1 MIPTYAPEVVSDFDI
16 VTQPSYTYRMDL
28 EAERVRGMT
37 DGIDAVRQAI
47 FKILNTERYKSPI
60 YSFNYGV
67 ELANLY
73 GKEKHLATV
82 EAESRIA
89 AALLQDDRIN
99 AVDSWE
105 VSYPAKGDIA
115 LKFVVHSVFG
125 DVNAERTVNV

>member
-1 MIPTYAPEVVSDFDI
+1 MIPTYAPEVISDFDI
-16 VTQPSYTYRMDL
+16 AEQPSLTYRMAY
-28 EAERVRGMT
+28 EPERVRGTT
-37 DGIDAVRQAI
+37 DGIEAVRQAI

-67 ELANLY
+67 ELVDLI
-73 GKEKHLATV
+73 GKDKHLATV
-82 EAESRIA
+82 EAESHIA

-125 DVNAERTVNV
+125 DVNAERIINV